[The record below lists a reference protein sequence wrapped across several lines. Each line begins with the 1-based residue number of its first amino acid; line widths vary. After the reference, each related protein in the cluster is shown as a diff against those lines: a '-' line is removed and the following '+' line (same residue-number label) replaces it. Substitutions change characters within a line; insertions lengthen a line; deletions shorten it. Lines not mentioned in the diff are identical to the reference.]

1 VLTDVVLDEDPFSW
15 PVAGQLL
22 VGRKKKLWYFFPLEE
37 LLSHHD
43 LSSPGPPKVPLPTS
57 ITLGA
62 NTSTYFFSFLLAY
75 FNCTEGFHCD
85 ISYRHIMYFDQ
96 IHLLY
101 HFLIVIFFTI

>member
-1 VLTDVVLDEDPFSW
+1 LGCYNEYHRLSGLNHRHVFLGVLEVEKYKIKMLTDVVLDEDPFSW

-62 NTSTYFFSFLLAY
+62 NTSTYFFSF
-75 FNCTEGFHCD
+75 F
-85 ISYRHIMYFDQ
+85 ISIY
-96 IHLLY
+96 
-101 HFLIVIFFTI
+101 